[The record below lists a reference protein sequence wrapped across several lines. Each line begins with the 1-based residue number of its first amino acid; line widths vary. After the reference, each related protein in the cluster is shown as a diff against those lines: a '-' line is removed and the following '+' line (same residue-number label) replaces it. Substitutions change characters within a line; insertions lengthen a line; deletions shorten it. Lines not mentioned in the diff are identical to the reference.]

1 MDPLGAIFFDRI
13 INSGIDPLKDQAV
26 GMLHLAIV
34 SRVSHGGIVHVDVI
48 FLTKVP
54 KLESGEGGAQIGND
68 PVGYSES
75 MYDLLDELGCFG
87 S

>member
-34 SRVSHGGIVHVDVI
+34 SRVSHGGIVHVDVV
-48 FLTKVP
+48 FLAEIPEFGT
-54 KLESGEGGAQIGND
+54 GEGGSQVGDD
-68 PVGYSES
+68 PVGYTKS
-75 MYDLLDELGCFG
+75 MCNLLD
-87 S
+87 